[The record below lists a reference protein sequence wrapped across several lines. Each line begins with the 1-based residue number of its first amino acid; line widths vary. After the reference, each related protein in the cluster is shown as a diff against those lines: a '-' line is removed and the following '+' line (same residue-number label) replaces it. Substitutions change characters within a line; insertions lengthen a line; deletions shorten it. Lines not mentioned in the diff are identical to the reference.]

1 MLSAL
6 NFIINNKRKILIIVL
21 IVIIS
26 TFTINLSTT
35 LINSLY
41 DTCYDVGVEPYN
53 EYTIV
58 YGNDTRELI
67 DFQSVEKI
75 RSSDEIQSIYN
86 VIIETTSIK
95 TIFGTTSANIY
106 FINDNEEISKIL
118 DEMKMTLMKGTLPV
132 EGAKEI
138 LLHTNIAINKGINI
152 GDFIGDY
159 KIVGIIDG
167 ETQICIGALNEMYQE
182 VFNETPMALLL
193 LPKNDTNITEMNKQ
207 LADMKLNDL
216 EIYGL
221 QDAQKD
227 IDDEFSNINIILNL
241 IIVMIAVSLSIA
253 SAALVF
259 AIYSNRYDEFGILHA
274 LGYNKREIRKLIF
287 KEVFLISVI
296 GWLIGYVISLICLKL
311 IDYAVYSG
319 MGQKMSIIT
328 FNGIV
333 QSLIVP
339 IGVFVFTIIPV
350 LRKLKKTDLISI
362 IERR

>member
-1 MLSAL
+1 M
-6 NFIINNKRKILIIVL
+6 NNKRKILIIVL

-35 LINSLY
+35 LIHSLY
-41 DTCYDVGVEPYN
+41 DTCYDVGVKPYN
-53 EYTIV
+53 EYTII
-58 YGNDTRELI
+58 YGNDAGELI
-67 DFQSVEKI
+67 SFENVEKLRGSEDI
-75 RSSDEIQSIYN
+75 RSIYK
-86 VIIETTSIK
+86 VIIETTSIE

-106 FINDNEEISKIL
+106 FINDNDEIEKIL
-118 DEMKMTLMKGTLPV
+118 EEMELTLLKGTLPV

-138 LLHTNIAINKGINI
+138 LLHKNIAINKNINV
-152 GDFIGDY
+152 GDFIGNY

-167 ETQICIGALNEMYQE
+167 ETQICIGTLNEMYQE

-193 LPKNDTNITEMNKQ
+193 LPRGDINITEMNKK
-207 LADMKLNDL
+207 LEDMKLKDID
-216 EIYGL
+216 IYGL
-221 QDAQKD
+221 CDAKKD

-274 LGYNKREIRKLIF
+274 LGYNKREIRKVIF
-287 KEVFLISVI
+287 KEIFLISVI
-296 GWLIGYVISLICLKL
+296 GWLIGYVVSLICIKL
-311 IDYAVYSG
+311 IDYAVYSR

-328 FNGIV
+328 FNGLI

-339 IGVFVFTIIPV
+339 IGVFVFTVIPV